1 MYLDPDKGLAVD
13 RDIKLLDPTSGV
25 FFTANST
32 PKTYARL
39 IQQSN
44 AGTYLAGTKVFWY
57 GVYTFFDHTEISS
70 NDPNI
75 LYHYFMKYQGLEYL
89 VIDVSGAVDDYI
101 YHPSIVGK
109 QLTVKDKD
117 NTITSL
123 DVIDNLFVGPEGLK
137 LVSTGY
143 GNVYLQIY

>member
-1 MYLDPDKGLAVD
+1 
-13 RDIKLLDPTSGV
+13 
-25 FFTANST
+25 
-32 PKTYARL
+32 
-39 IQQSN
+39 
-44 AGTYLAGTKVFWY
+44 
-57 GVYTFFDHTEISS
+57 
-70 NDPNI
+70 
-75 LYHYFMKYQGLEYL
+75 MKYQGLEYL